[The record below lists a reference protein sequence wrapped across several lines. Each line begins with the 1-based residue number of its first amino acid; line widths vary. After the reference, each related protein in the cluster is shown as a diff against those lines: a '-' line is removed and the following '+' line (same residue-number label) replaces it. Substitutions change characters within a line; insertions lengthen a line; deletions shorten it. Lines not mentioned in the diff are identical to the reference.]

1 MSDFSS
7 RYDHLPSLREVI
19 ADNDLRA
26 DKKLGQNF
34 LFDLNITD
42 KIVRDSGGVAGDIVV
57 EIGPGPGGLTRSIL
71 KGGAQKVIAIEYDP
85 RAVKALQP
93 VVEASD
99 GQLVVLE
106 RDALKTDL
114 RFLIEDGHVPAGERL
129 RIFGNLPYNI
139 ATVLLTN
146 WCALHAEKPDF
157 IRDMTLMFQ
166 KEVADRFTASPREK
180 TYGRLS
186 VMLQWVA
193 DCYHLFDLPP
203 SVFVPPPQ
211 ITSSVVQ
218 ICPKADHPDLAHYK
232 DMEKIV
238 AAAFGQ
244 RRKMLRS
251 SLKPYADALAKS
263 GIAETARAEELTPDD
278 FLTIT
283 KAV

>member
-1 MSDFSS
+1 M
-7 RYDHLPSLREVI
+7 I
-19 ADNDLRA
+19 AAVLRA
-26 DKKLGQNF
+26 ILSLK
-34 LFDLNITD
+34 
-42 KIVRDSGGVAGDIVV
+42 S
-57 EIGPGPGGLTRSIL
+57 TRPRWSDPQYF

-93 VVEASD
+93 VVAASD
-99 GQLVVLE
+99 ELVVLE

-114 RFLIEDGHVPAGERL
+114 RFLIEDGHVPAGERI

-166 KEVADRFTASPREK
+166 KEVADRFTATPREK

-203 SVFVPPPQ
+203 SVFVPPKLHHR
-211 ITSSVVQ
+211 SCRFV
-218 ICPKADHPDLAHYK
+218 KADHPDLAHIRTWK
-232 DMEKIV
+232 NCC
-238 AAAFGQ
+238 GGLWL
-244 RRKMLRS
+244 RRKMLRT
-251 SLKPYADALAKS
+251 SLKPCGCACKIGHRGNA
-263 GIAETARAEELTPDD
+263 GPRN
-278 FLTIT
+278 
-283 KAV
+283 